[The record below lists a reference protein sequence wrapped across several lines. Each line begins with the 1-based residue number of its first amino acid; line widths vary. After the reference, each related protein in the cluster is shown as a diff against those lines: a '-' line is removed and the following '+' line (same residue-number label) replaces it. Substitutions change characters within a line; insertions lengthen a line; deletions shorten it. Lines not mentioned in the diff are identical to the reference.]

1 MVFEGNW
8 KIFIKDETDKYAVA
22 IRRTDNNLL
31 ARFDCAYAAE
41 KYAKELGLKD
51 FVVKK

>member
-8 KIFIKDETDKYAVA
+8 KIFIQDDVGKYTIAV
-22 IRRTDNNLL
+22 RRADNNLL

-41 KYAKELGLKD
+41 QYAKYLGLKD
-51 FVVKK
+51 FIVKK